1 MFGGHGNPA
10 GSIFAVGPIM
20 TSCQSGARGDGRN
33 QVDIQA
39 LVDDSEEPDPWPRQR
54 RDGSSDRPWLTGGGK
69 VCDVDAAREQMNV
82 WMTPLP

>member
-1 MFGGHGNPA
+1 
-10 GSIFAVGPIM
+10 M

-54 RDGSSDRPWLTGGGK
+54 RDGSSDRPGLTGGGK

-82 WMTPLP
+82 GMTPLP